1 MAKMDVHN
9 LKMELKRKNDKIREI
24 ENNLDTEKNMVSK
37 LQLERDLADAESTL
51 VRKQIKD
58 ILKCYSVPTKNV
70 KKITEDEEDPLQYVV
85 AHQFVPFPNQQQY
98 YPNSDLNK
106 EEPHGDVFMMD
117 QHSNLGERLLDGWQ
131 NQEKLVY
138 LMSKYLAEQCPV
150 SIATDEQE
158 VLQERKQSY
167 WTGFLFP
174 LLLCPIRRRKFGFQ
188 IVKKKAMTKK
198 QKSKLLRGL
207 RLLNQPKYHGCQYQ
221 AIIAEDYEIST
232 TQKYDQ
238 DDDDERTAYSNDDNT
253 TTATNDVLATRTRRI
268 QNCTSTNSMS
278 PAASCCL
285 IQELVSSHETNRKC
299 MEDARALINMQA
311 TRIQKLE
318 HELCHFIYFP
328 TSCRRCDGGICRSS
342 CSSSGSSSYSVT
354 TSTRSQS
361 QEPRI

>member
-1 MAKMDVHN
+1 
-9 LKMELKRKNDKIREI
+9 
-24 ENNLDTEKNMVSK
+24 MVSK
-37 LQLERDLADAESTL
+37 LQLERDLADAESKL

-58 ILKCYSVPTKNV
+58 ILN
-70 KKITEDEEDPLQYVV
+70 
-85 AHQFVPFPNQQQY
+85 
-98 YPNSDLNK
+98 
-106 EEPHGDVFMMD
+106 
-117 QHSNLGERLLDGWQ
+117 QHSNLGDRLLDGWQ

-158 VLQERKQSY
+158 VLLQERKQSF
-167 WTGFLFP
+167 WTGFLFR
-174 LLLCPIRRRKFGFQ
+174 LLFRPMRRRKFGFQ
-188 IVKKKAMTKK
+188 IVKKKATTKK

-238 DDDDERTAYSNDDNT
+238 DDDDERTAYSNDDIT

-278 PAASCCL
+278 PASWCCL

-311 TRIQKLE
+311 KRIQKLNMNYVISFTFLLPAAAVMAYAE
-318 HELCHFIYFP
+318 AVVVVAVAV
-328 TSCRRCDGGICRSS
+328 
-342 CSSSGSSSYSVT
+342 VT
-354 TSTRSQS
+354 VLPLLVHAAVKVKN
-361 QEPRI
+361 QESECMHRV